1 MRPKSIATVV
11 VVLFG
16 VAELSSTSA
25 LASVIMASVV
35 SGSISESA
43 PTIVVFPEPNPPA
56 TTILADEVGPVTCGA
71 YPSESNSP
79 KPTEHPLHE
88 LDTRPVAHG
97 LAAGVPQHHPEA
109 RHVTNQH
116 AHHAERQPQ
125 QRG

>member
-16 VAELSSTSA
+16 VAEVSSCPT

-35 SGSISESA
+35 SGSISEIA

-56 TTILADEVGPVTCGA
+56 TTILADEVGAVTCGA
-71 YPSESNSP
+71 FASESNSP
-79 KPTEHPLHE
+79 KPTEHPFHE
-88 LDTRPVAHG
+88 PDPGGAPHV
-97 LAAGVPQHHPEA
+97 GVGGVHHPHPEP

-116 AHHAERQPQ
+116 PHHAE
-125 QRG
+125 